1 MVEKITVYYEDE
13 VVLETGVAKSLPG
26 LRGLPGQ
33 RGEQGPQ
40 GPKGDQGERGVQGPI
55 GPEGPQGPEGPH
67 GERGPAGP
75 MGPAGTIGPAGPAGD
90 STAANAIAANALAI
104 VEGLRVEMSDKTGV
118 YYGNSFPD
126 PDDNDLYLNDLLYR
140 YDQDNKMYRWDG
152 HEWRDVILGADALAD
167 DIGGGMTP
175 EQLEELEQALE
186 DANQALSDAAAALA
200 EAQSKSRVIHSTS
213 DPVAGDYEDGD
224 TWFKRSGSQVVAM
237 WRYDGGWVS
246 QTLTDAVISNLDA
259 GTITSG
265 TISTD
270 RLAASSITAEK
281 LVVSNVSAAI
291 ATIIDLNASRIVAG
305 VLNAD
310 RIGANSISVSK
321 LVIGSG
327 SNLVPDPQMKSSV
340 WTTPAGVTNPTTGGQ
355 LAATGCVGIA
365 ASSGSTLVSY
375 LKPDY
380 LIPVVPGGTYYVEA
394 RVFGSTPITAGQH
407 AAIYCKVL
415 TTNGSEVDATP
426 AALTRQSNLAASTW
440 GIISGRIT
448 IPASGAKLRIGLASE
463 SAYVGY
469 MYWCSVVARE
479 AMDGELIVDGA
490 ITTSKIAAGAVQA
503 DNIAAGAIT
512 AGKITAGA
520 VETAALAAGAVTA
533 DKVAAKAITADQIAA
548 GAITSDSGVIGQL
561 AVGTADIVDG
571 AITSA
576 KIGDAAI
583 TSAKIANLSA
593 DKIRGGTMRVEDG
606 IAIAGINVLAN
617 GSFTDGW
624 TGWTRTPA
632 SGGGTPQLS
641 IGDGRNNGNR
651 ALLTTASSIAT
662 SFNTPVNET
671 ERWMAEVYY
680 KWSGSAIGT
689 LRIDIL
695 NAADSSVIS
704 TITTTTG
711 SPGQWTRMYTATV
724 IPTGVTNVTLKIT
737 RTDSTAGYGVS
748 LSDVAMA
755 KAPLVGLFVD
765 GKITST
771 TSKVTDTADINLL
784 RAKKAIIQD
793 DLVANL
799 VQANYFLGLPVA
811 TASERG
817 IVELATSSETIN
829 GVDTERAVTPASL
842 VSRTASTVRTG
853 LVELATNTE
862 SITGTDTTR
871 AVTPAGLKATIN
883 SNLVYDS
890 GWKPHG
896 GTLAAGINV
905 VWPIEYRIIGTQV
918 FWRGQFYKSG
928 GWAANGAVNTVITGL
943 PEEVRPSAPG
953 GSPLTVASD
962 TSGKCAAR
970 IADAGNNMYLYSGVG
985 GIWPI
990 IGGSYS
996 ITNGIGA
1003 PLAPVEDTSWITIT
1017 DFRNGW
1023 TAYTSSSDWTPQYR
1037 VRSGTTEFRGLVQR
1051 ASAPSTDTDMFY
1063 IPQWAAI
1070 EAGCRQ
1076 RHWALRNS
1084 TVGQVSGV
1092 AAFPNGGFIYQG
1104 GVVGWIALDQISYTA
1119 RGNN

>member
-75 MGPAGTIGPAGPAGD
+75 MGPAGTIGPAGPVGD

-118 YYGNSFPD
+118 YYSNSFPD

-340 WTTPAGVTNPTTGGQ
+340 WTTSAGVTNPTTGGQ

-394 RVFGSTPITAGQH
+394 RVYGSTPITAGQH

-469 MYWCSVVARE
+469 MYWCSVVVRE

-533 DKVAAKAITADQIAA
+533 NKIASKAITADQIAA
-548 GAITSDSGVIGQL
+548 GAITAASGVIGQL
-561 AVGTADIVDG
+561 AIGSADIIDG

-593 DKIRGGTMRVEDG
+593 DKIRGGTMRAEDG
-606 IAIAGINVLAN
+606 IVIAGINVLAN

-641 IGDGRNNGNR
+641 VGDGRNNGNR
-651 ALLTTASSIAT
+651 ALLTTASSLAT

-671 ERWMAEVYY
+671 ERWTAEVYY
-680 KWSGSAIGT
+680 KWSGSGIGT

-695 NAADSSVIS
+695 NAANSSVIS

-711 SPGQWTRMYTATV
+711 SPGQWTRMYTAAV
-724 IPTGVTNVTLKIT
+724 IPTGVTNITLKIT

-755 KAPLVGLFVD
+755 KAPLDGLFVD

-771 TSKVTDTADINLL
+771 TSEVTDTANINLL

-811 TASERG
+811 TDSARG
-817 IVELATSSETIN
+817 IVELATNAET
-829 GVDTERAVTPASL
+829 
-842 VSRTASTVRTG
+842 
-853 LVELATNTE
+853 LA
-862 SITGTDTTR
+862 GTDSVR
-871 AVTPAGLKATIN
+871 AVTPAGLAAREVNQKVDT
-883 SNLVYDS
+883 
-890 GWKPHG
+890 GWKNHG
-896 GTLAAGINV
+896 GTLASGIV
-905 VWPIEYRIIGTQV
+905 VVYPIEYRIIGSTCY
-918 FWRGQFYKSG
+918 WRGQFYKTG
-928 GWAANGAVNTVITGL
+928 GFTTGGALNTVITGIPAEARPQENRGVLSVFGDTASALRANVKSDGVMEIVTTSSAGVWPTIGSGYPVAGPGAIPSSL
-943 PEEVRPSAPG
+943 P
-953 GSPLTVASD
+953 D
-962 TSGKCAAR
+962 TGWTD
-970 IADAGNNMYLYSGVG
+970 IALVNS
-985 GIWPI
+985 
-990 IGGSYS
+990 
-996 ITNGIGA
+996 
-1003 PLAPVEDTSWITIT
+1003 
-1017 DFRNGW
+1017 W
-1023 TAYTSSSDWTPQYR
+1023 TAYGSFTPQYR
-1037 VRSGTTEFRGLVQR
+1037 VKNGYLEMRGLIAR
-1051 ASAPSTDTDMFY
+1051 SSGAPAVDSTIFTL
-1063 IPQWAAI
+1063 PSWAAP
-1070 EAGCRQ
+1070 EASTQ
-1076 RHWALRNS
+1076 RHYACRCS
-1084 TVGQVSGV
+1084 TATQVSGLAV
-1092 AAFPNGGFIYQG
+1092 KADGSVIYQNG
-1104 GVVGWIALDQISYTA
+1104 EAGWIALDQVGYTA
-1119 RGNN
+1119 KGN